1 MMPFANHTEKSE
13 IKLELENTGPHEAS
27 AASHPLVSTLQL
39 PEEAWCLCACV
50 CGVGWGGGGGG
61 ERRGCVLEAVS
72 TLGHF

>member
-1 MMPFANHTEKSE
+1 MQKKSE

-50 CGVGWGGGGGG
+50 WGGVGVGVERG
-61 ERRGCVLEAVS
+61 EVV
-72 TLGHF
+72 F